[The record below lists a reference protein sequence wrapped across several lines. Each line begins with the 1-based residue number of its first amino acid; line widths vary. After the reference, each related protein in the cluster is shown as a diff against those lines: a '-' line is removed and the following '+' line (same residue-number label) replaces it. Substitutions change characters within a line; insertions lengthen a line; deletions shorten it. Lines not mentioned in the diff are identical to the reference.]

1 MNREDGSVTVV
12 SAFFVGILAVM
23 AAALG
28 GLAQILVAGD
38 VAQTAADAA
47 ALAAAPVTFR
57 PFGATGSAVEEAGRF
72 AGANGGRLTRCSG
85 CEADPSWN
93 RRVVEVEVL
102 VDVDVLGFGRSA
114 VSATAAAEFVP
125 AQLFGIPAYDD

>member
-1 MNREDGSVTVV
+1 MIREDGSATVV
-12 SAFFVGILAVM
+12 AVFVVGILAVLT
-23 AAALG
+23 AALG

-38 VAQTAADAA
+38 MAQTAADAA

-72 AGANGGRLTRCSG
+72 AGANGGRLIRCAG
-85 CEADPSWN
+85 CEPDPSWN

-102 VDVDVLGFGRSA
+102 VEVDVLGFGRSV
-114 VSATAAAEFVP
+114 VSASAAAEFVP
-125 AQLFGIPAYDD
+125 AQLLGLPVFDG